1 MPTNPEHRNHLSR
14 LLGGDA
20 NTDASARTLL
30 GQSPFNAGNLAL
42 ASVSGAYA
50 NTYVEHFNRGTTIPA
65 GLVLTEEGTTTAA
78 ATYGTGLGGRAVITS
93 DDVAAKT
100 DQLTTQLL
108 WQANR
113 QPVGYPLIA
122 EFRWKT
128 GATITA
134 SEYWIGLTDANPDT
148 DPIALSTTS
157 TFTTSVPTDG
167 VYMGYSATPTSG
179 AAFTTGGNQH
189 TAISISTNTDTIVAT
204 GAGIFVAA
212 TDYIYRFE
220 VDYLGNCNYYVNGYL
235 LGSKTVA
242 LNPAVPLCA
251 MVCASPRTTVSAA
264 ISVDYIAV
272 AGA

>member
-1 MPTNPEHRNHLSR
+1 MTEQANMLTR
-14 LLGGDA
+14 LLGVDGNSAAAVRQGIGLSPLNEA
-20 NTDASARTLL
+20 NIRNATAPVKNVYFTH
-30 GQSPFNAGNLAL
+30 FNA
-42 ASVSGAYA
+42 
-50 NTYVEHFNRGTTIPA
+50 GTTIPA

-78 ATYGTGLGGRAVITS
+78 ATYGTLAGGRAVITS

-113 QPVGYPLIA
+113 QPTGDPLVL
-122 EFRWKT
+122 EVKWKT

-134 SEYWIGLTDANPDT
+134 SEYWIGLTDNNPDT
-148 DPIALSTTS
+148 DPIALSATS

-189 TAISISTNTDTIVAT
+189 TAIAIKADANTLVGT
-204 GAGIFVAA
+204 GGGAFAAA
-212 TDYIYRFE
+212 TDYTYRFE
-220 VDYLGNCNYYVNGYL
+220 VDADGTCRYYKDGTL
-235 LGSKTVA
+235 LFTQATA
-242 LNPAVPLCA
+242 LTASVLLCS
-251 MVCASPRTTVSAA
+251 MVCAAPRTTVSAA
-264 ISVDYIAV
+264 ISVDYIYV